1 MLNEQTHQKLLAM
14 KLHAM
19 AATFQEYLEQIDEEK
34 LSFEERLGLM
44 VDREWSDRQ
53 QRRISRRLHLA
64 KLREQACIED
74 IDYRSSR
81 NLDRSVVQRLATCQW
96 IDRHENLIL
105 TGPTGIGKTW
115 IGCALANKACR
126 DGYSALY
133 TRLPRLLHNLRIA
146 HADGSYLKELGRL
159 AKTDV
164 LILDDWGLASLT
176 EAGRQDLLEVLED
189 RYARRSTIVASQL
202 PVDSWHEHLGEA
214 TIADSILDRLVHN
227 AHRLALKGPTRRK
240 DRKPKAKG
248 KEDK

>member
-1 MLNEQTHQKLLAM
+1 MLNEQTHQKLVAM

-19 AATFQEYLEQIDEEK
+19 AASFQEYMEQVDEEK

-44 VDREWSDRQ
+44 VDCEWNERQ
-53 QRRISRRLHLA
+53 QRRISRRLQLA
-64 KLREQACIED
+64 KLREQACVED
-74 IDYRSSR
+74 IDFSSPR
-81 NLDRSVVQRLATCQW
+81 NLDRAVVQRLSTCQW
-96 IDRHENLIL
+96 IHRHENLIL

-126 DGYSALY
+126 ESFSALY

-146 HADGSYLKELGRL
+146 HADGSYLKTLARL

-164 LILDDWGLASLT
+164 LFLDDWGLVSLS
-176 EAGRQDLLEVLED
+176 EVGRQDLLEVLED
-189 RYARRSTIVASQL
+189 RYGRRSTIVASQL
-202 PVDSWHEHLGEA
+202 PVDTWHEHLGEA

-240 DRKPKAKG
+240 TRKPKE
-248 KEDK
+248 KEEK